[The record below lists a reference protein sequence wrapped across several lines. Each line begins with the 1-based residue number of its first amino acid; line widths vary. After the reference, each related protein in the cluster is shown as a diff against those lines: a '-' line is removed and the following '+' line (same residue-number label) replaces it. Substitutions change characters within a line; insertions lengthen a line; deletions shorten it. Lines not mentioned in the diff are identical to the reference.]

1 MTATQRVSALA
12 LVAVVVALGPA
23 TVAGPVPDARPV
35 APATFVRAPAKDVP
49 PRFDAVG
56 APIPQG
62 AVARLGTLRLRH
74 AQKLTTVVAL
84 PDGKTVASG
93 SADGT
98 IRFWDAATGKE
109 LHRFPGDR
117 LALSPDGKSWASWD
131 SSGKDTNKGKESKIR
146 LRDLATGKQLREFI
160 RPQDTYVVA
169 FSPDGRFLAAGG
181 LNEENV
187 NQVTFWDVATGKEL
201 PAPQLGGKYDYV
213 HHLGFSP
220 DGKLL
225 TTAGET
231 DGSVRLWEL
240 ATGKE
245 TKPFRTVAEG
255 GRVTEALAPFAFAP
269 DGKTVVSRGRVFDN
283 TGSVGPTAVYQW
295 DVATG
300 KELRRFESPDIGG
313 CAAFTFSTTGETLV
327 SGHGAVIC
335 VWDAGTGKL
344 LLTLRGHADDV
355 TCLSVSRDGK
365 TLVSGSQDH
374 TLRLWDLATGKSLLP
389 DTGHTA
395 PILSV
400 GLSPDNKTAITA
412 GGDVVTG
419 ADRTIRLW
427 DLATGKETRRLG
439 ESAPIR
445 SVALAPN
452 GRLLATGSRGESDR
466 GTKASLWDLATGK
479 QLHQF
484 SDHFPDTSGRV
495 AFAFSPDSK
504 TLAVGT
510 GRSVILFDTVTGK
523 SSARADTAKEQ
534 RAGEVTAIAFSPDGK
549 AFAWVGS
556 CTCRVSETATGKEL
570 HYFTIRDRPD
580 SLHSITWAA
589 FPDDRTLLLGING
602 AFCRWDLATGSE
614 RDRFPVEWG
623 RAFVAALSRDGKT
636 LATGAADGTIRLWDV
651 GTGKERHTLR
661 GHQRNVGD
669 ESYAGVTALA
679 WSVDGTL
686 LVSGGADTTVLV
698 WDVSALK

>member
-12 LVAVVVALGPA
+12 LVSVLVALGPA

-56 APIPQG
+56 DPIPRG
-62 AVARLGTLRLRH
+62 AVARLGTVRLRH

-93 SADGT
+93 SWDGT

-109 LHRFPGDR
+109 LRRFPGQHVV
-117 LALSPDGKSWASWD
+117 LSPDGKTWASWD

-146 LRDLATGKQLREFI
+146 LWDLATGKQLREFT
-160 RPQDTYVVA
+160 RPKDTYVVA

-181 LNEENV
+181 LNGENV
-187 NQVTFWDVATGKEL
+187 NQVTFWDVETGKEL

-220 DGKLL
+220 DGKFLA
-225 TTAGET
+225 TAGET

-283 TGSVGPTAVYQW
+283 TGSVGPTAMYQW

-313 CAAFTFSTTGETLV
+313 CTAFTFSTTGETLV

-335 VWDAGTGKL
+335 VWDAGKGKL
-344 LLTLRGHADDV
+344 LLTLKGHADDV
-355 TCLSVSRDGK
+355 TCLSLARDGK
-365 TLVSGSQDH
+365 TLVSGSRDH
-374 TLRLWDLATGKSLLP
+374 TLRLWDLVTGKPLLP
-389 DTGHTA
+389 ETGHTA

-412 GGDVVTG
+412 AGDVVTG

-427 DLATGKETRRLG
+427 DLTSGKETRRLV
-439 ESAPIR
+439 ESEPIR
-445 SVALAPN
+445 SCAVAPN
-452 GRLLATGSRGESDR
+452 GKLLATASRGEADR
-466 GTKASLWDLATGK
+466 STTKVCLWDLDTGKPLHQLLETTTWPSFAFSPDGKTLAVSMSPSVVLFDTATGRQSARVDIPEK
-479 QLHQF
+479 QL
-484 SDHFPDTSGRV
+484 SGSFV
-495 AFAFSPDSK
+495 AFSPDSK
-504 TLAVGT
+504 T
-510 GRSVILFDTVTGK
+510 
-523 SSARADTAKEQ
+523 
-534 RAGEVTAIAFSPDGK
+534 
-549 AFAWVGS
+549 FAWVGS
-556 CTCRVSETATGKEL
+556 GTCRVLEATGKQL
-570 HYFTIRDRPD
+570 HNFTIHSRPD
-580 SLHSITWAA
+580 AYADVSWAA
-589 FPDDRTLLLGING
+589 FLDGQTLLLCISGS
-602 AFCRWDLATGSE
+602 FCRWDLASGRE
-614 RDRFPVEWG
+614 LDRIPLASG
-623 RAFVAALSRDGKT
+623 QAALFRDGKV
-636 LATGAADGTIRLWDV
+636 LATACADGTIRLWNV
-651 GTGKERHTLR
+651 VTGKLRHTLP
-661 GHQRNVGD
+661 GHQRA
-669 ESYAGVTALA
+669 ERYSGVRALA
-679 WSVDGTL
+679 WSVDGTR